1 MTGTRNPLVV
11 LATGGTGG
19 HVFPAEALAGEL
31 SARGFRLALVTDR
44 RGDVFSGVL
53 GDLETHRIRAGGVAG
68 KKLVALI
75 QSGSDLAIGLFQARS
90 LLKRLKPQAVI
101 GFGGYASVPTMLA
114 ACFGGYATAIHE
126 QNAVLGRANRL
137 LATRVRRIATCF
149 ERVEGLPDETS
160 NKVVFTGMPVRP
172 AVAACRDHPYPSLDD
187 DGLFHLLVV
196 GGSQGARVLS
206 DVVPAAL
213 GRLPAKLQNRL
224 RITQQCR
231 PEDLDRVRASYS
243 NLKLDATLNS
253 FFADLPERIA
263 TAHLV
268 IGRSGAS
275 TVAELTAIG
284 RPAIL
289 VPYPHAVDDHQ
300 TGNAHAIDDAGG
312 GWLMSEDTFTPEA
325 LAKRLDS
332 LFGLPVVLKRTAA
345 NARAAGRLKAV
356 DELADMVAEVISN
369 GANGGGDQAGRRAA

>member
-187 DGLFHLLVV
+187 DGLCHLLVV

-206 DVVPAAL
+206 DAVPAAL

-275 TVAELTAIG
+275 TVAELSAI
-284 RPAIL
+284 
-289 VPYPHAVDDHQ
+289 
-300 TGNAHAIDDAGG
+300 
-312 GWLMSEDTFTPEA
+312 
-325 LAKRLDS
+325 
-332 LFGLPVVLKRTAA
+332 
-345 NARAAGRLKAV
+345 
-356 DELADMVAEVISN
+356 
-369 GANGGGDQAGRRAA
+369 